1 MPVLG
6 GRILPAVF
14 VATLAASAGAQ
25 QKACDIDEGSPG
37 QIARAS
43 LDLQLAQSAATP
55 DAAAP
60 KLKDAIKLLT
70 DGDVSKNPTGRAFVL
85 GKTLVLWSTQP
96 SMAGGMTTRGAVGFT
111 TNPTAPY
118 DLVAGIDSAFT
129 VVETANADCLTTTA
143 QWRQQKGWVDLV
155 NHAIE
160 LSNAGKTDSAIAVA
174 KRSLQMSRNAPYGY
188 MVLAQAAAKNNQPK
202 DAITYYQQA
211 IGAAKDTTY
220 ADTRRQLELSLGQLA
235 AMEAQQATGA
245 DKAAYIQEARTAFDA
260 LAKDPGTK
268 YADAARTGQA
278 TLASLSGDTTAI
290 RATYQDQLANP
301 SAFSYS
307 SLMQGAVTAAKANQ
321 NEDAIKLFEA
331 ARTMN
336 PYHRDVLY
344 NLARLYVL
352 DSAYSKGIPLAQ
364 QLIQVDPDNSD
375 NYELLSIAYA
385 AMQKRYDRQEKAYEA
400 MAKKYGERANTSK
413 STRVVKAA
421 VDSAARMSPLIKA
434 YADSSRV
441 AVDSALKYNGA
452 GSALPVKVSFTE
464 FTPDAAKATL
474 GGSVQNETDAAKSVT
489 LKIEFLDKSGN
500 VVATQDVPV
509 GPIAAHASAD
519 FTASGTGA
527 GIVAFRY
534 APVS

>member
-1 MPVLG
+1 
-6 GRILPAVF
+6 LPAVL
-14 VATLAASAGAQ
+14 VATVAASAGAQ
-25 QKACDIDEGSPG
+25 QKACDIEDGSPG
-37 QIARAS
+37 QVARAT

-96 SMAGGMTTRGAVGFT
+96 GMTSGMTTRGAIGFT
-111 TNPTAPY
+111 ANPTAPY

-129 VVETANADCLTTTA
+129 IVETANADCATTTA

-160 LSNAGKTDSAIAVA
+160 LSNAGQTDSAVAVA

-188 MVLAQAAAKNNQPK
+188 MVLAQGAAKNNQPK
-202 DAITYYQQA
+202 EAIGYYKQA

-220 ADTRRQLELSLGQLA
+220 ADTRRQLQLSLGNLA
-235 AMEAQQATGA
+235 ATEAQRATGA
-245 DKAAYIQEARTAFDA
+245 DKAMYVQEARDAFDA

-278 TLASLSGDTTAI
+278 TLATLSGDTAAI
-290 RATYQDQLANP
+290 RGTYQDQLANP

-307 SLMQGAVTAAKANQ
+307 SLMQGAVTAAKASQ
-321 NEDAIKLFEA
+321 TADAIKLFEA

-352 DSAYSKGIPLAQ
+352 DSAYAKGIPYAQ
-364 QLIQVDPDNSD
+364 QLLAVDPDNPD

-385 AMQKRYDRQEKAYEA
+385 AMQKRYDRQAKQYDA
-400 MAKKYGERANTSK
+400 MAKTYGQRANTSK
-413 STRVVKAA
+413 SPRVVKAA

-434 YADSSRV
+434 YEDSSRV

-452 GSALPVKVSFTE
+452 GNALPVKVSFTE
-464 FTPDAAKATL
+464 FTPDPAKAVV
-474 GGSVQNETDAAKSVT
+474 GGSIANQTDAAKSVT
-489 LKIEFLDKSGN
+489 LKIEFLDKSGT
-500 VVATQDVPV
+500 VVATQSVPV
-509 GPIAAHASAD
+509 GPIAPHASAD
-519 FTASGTGA
+519 FTATGTGA
-527 GIVAFRY
+527 GIIAFRY
-534 APVS
+534 APLG